1 MSSRTTSARIAP
13 ARLLIVACVLGAT
26 LAFSAGCTDDASQQ
40 QSGMGMGGGAT
51 SADGSVSTDATTFA
65 MGVGV
70 IAAEKNAIV
79 APDAR
84 AASGSMR
91 DGITVA
97 RVVAPADSWLVVR
110 SALAPGAVL
119 GKAQVKRGENRDVIV
134 PLDRIDGPQVR
145 LALHADRGTKG
156 TFDFDPTARRRGT
169 DVPIYTSG
177 KPVEKSVT
185 LVKFG
190 ATVGPHVALLKTE
203 SQLVMDNTVSVSYVL
218 LPGPSWIS
226 VHRLTDD
233 GFMGKRIG
241 LIGRAAG
248 EAPLVPIPLTEK
260 VSAGDRLVITAIADN
275 GLRDVFEFSADK
287 PMDSPD
293 QPYVS
298 EGLTVA
304 QRIVAK

>member
-1 MSSRTTSARIAP
+1 
-13 ARLLIVACVLGAT
+13 
-26 LAFSAGCTDDASQQ
+26 
-40 QSGMGMGGGAT
+40 
-51 SADGSVSTDATTFA
+51 
-65 MGVGV
+65 
-70 IAAEKNAIV
+70 
-79 APDAR
+79 
-84 AASGSMR
+84 
-91 DGITVA
+91 
-97 RVVAPADSWLVVR
+97 VVAPADSWLVVR

-119 GKAQVKRGENRDVIV
+119 GKVQVKRGENRDVIV
-134 PLDRIDGPQVR
+134 PLDRIDGPRVR

-169 DVPIYTSG
+169 DIPIYTSG
-177 KPVEKSVT
+177 KPVEKSIT

-190 ATVGPHVALLKTE
+190 VTVGPHVALLKTE
-203 SQLVMDNTVSVSYVL
+203 SQLVMDDTLSVSYVL

-226 VHRLTDD
+226 VHRLTGD

-248 EAPLVPIPLTEK
+248 EAPLVPVPLTEK

-275 GLRDVFEFSADK
+275 GLRDVFEFSEDK